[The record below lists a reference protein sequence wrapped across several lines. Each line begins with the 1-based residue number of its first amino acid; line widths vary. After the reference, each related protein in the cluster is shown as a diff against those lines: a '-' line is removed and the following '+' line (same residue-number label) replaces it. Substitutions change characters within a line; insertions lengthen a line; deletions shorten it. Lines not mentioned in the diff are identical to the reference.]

1 MSGGDVSGGD
11 VAAVAPVGPASGDGF
26 TDGEGGVVTLVA
38 GALDEEPEA
47 RPARNSE
54 NAATNTAPTPAATL
68 VDQATFLMPSSRRFD
83 LDGAIATSDRSH
95 RHRSVERNA
104 TSDR

>member
-1 MSGGDVSGGD
+1 V
-11 VAAVAPVGPASGDGF
+11 AVAPVVPASGAGF
-26 TDGEGGVVTLVA
+26 TDGDGGVVATLA
-38 GALDEEPEA
+38 GEPDEEPEA

-54 NAATNTAPTPAATL
+54 NAATNTAPAPAATL

-95 RHRSVERNA
+95 RHRSGEPKRYEGQVR
-104 TSDR
+104 RR